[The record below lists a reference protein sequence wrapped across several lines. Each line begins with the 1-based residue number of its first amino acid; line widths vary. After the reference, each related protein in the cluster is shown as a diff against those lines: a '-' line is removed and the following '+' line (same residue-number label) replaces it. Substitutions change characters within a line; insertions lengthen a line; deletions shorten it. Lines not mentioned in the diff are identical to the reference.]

1 MARPPTGA
9 VDCDQP
15 IGVAVAPRYGCL
27 QCDTHR
33 DGRLQGAPARGG
45 RKWPARKGLPPVA
58 RVAISKGS
66 YRLHRGGDDG
76 DNVVREITTHGDA
89 TRI

>member
-15 IGVAVAPRYGCL
+15 TGVAVAPRYGCL
-27 QCDTHR
+27 QCDTRR

-45 RKWPARKGLPPVA
+45 RQWPARKGLPSVA
-58 RVAISKGS
+58 RAAISKGS
-66 YRLHRGGDDG
+66 YRLRRGGDDG
-76 DNVVREITTHGDA
+76 DNVVR
-89 TRI
+89 